1 MRFALMGGLA
11 CLLISSISIA
21 QDAKDDLKKMAGK
34 WKVVVNETDGKPLPK
49 ELLDKFASTLIVE
62 GDKYKVYF
70 DDKLADEGTMKLDAS
85 KTPKEI
91 DATPSKNKVM
101 KGIYKI
107 DGDTM
112 TVCFSKPGGDRPAQ
126 FKSKE
131 GTGQILLS
139 YTRLKP

>member
-1 MRFALMGGLA
+1 MRLAIMGSLA
-11 CLLISSISIA
+11 CILIAGITTA

-49 ELLDKFASTLIVE
+49 ELIDKFASTLIVE

-70 DDKLADEGTMKLDAS
+70 GDKLADEGTMKLDAA
-85 KTPKEI
+85 KNPKEI
-91 DATPSKNKVM
+91 DATPSKNPAM

-112 TVCFSKPGGDRPAQ
+112 TVCFSKPGGDRPAE

-131 GTGQILLS
+131 GTGQILLG
-139 YTRLKP
+139 YTRIKP